1 MKDINNLASAP
12 SRGLFID
19 SHGWQRNAYDS
30 VRSEGGVCMPN
41 FEEKQKVVEDIKQ
54 KFEGAN
60 GVILADYRGLTVSQV
75 TNLRVELRQAGIE
88 YRVLKNTMVRRAAD
102 EIGITGLDEFLEGP
116 TALAFSTD
124 PVAPAKILSEFSKK
138 NKSLTIKAGV
148 LDGKVI
154 NAEKVK
160 DLANLPSRE
169 VLLSQVLAGMQGP
182 LQGMVNVL
190 QGPIRKFGYALE
202 EVRKLKEAQA

>member
-1 MKDINNLASAP
+1 
-12 SRGLFID
+12 
-19 SHGWQRNAYDS
+19 
-30 VRSEGGVCMPN
+30 MPN